1 MIKQISEDLKVDEVL
16 RTTCE
21 SFIRNRDAL
30 RESFRYEG
38 MAMHLMGAA
47 VMSSADDKIEVADY
61 KKCEEFLDS
70 KTGVFSPLRG
80 LLKMPMVINLALSS
94 DRDDYYERV
103 QNVYE
108 DIIESRN
115 SKDERLLLAAMIIAS
130 STKNPDVISDL
141 IETAG
146 RIYNKTDAA
155 GRLFSDMSAYV
166 TAAGVAV
173 SGVRDVM
180 AYSEELEL
188 CKEEL
193 AEPSGIGVVPEEL
206 CMLLAAEDGDAKDK
220 CDRVKE
226 ISAAL
231 GAKKIGL
238 GSGSAAAMLAALSSL
253 DMTPDEIAE
262 KVSEA
267 DKFLKEQKG
276 FGFMGTGAATRHMYA
291 AMLVCIAYVSDS
303 RAAEIGS
310 GAAVNDAITNRYV
323 ASAML
328 SQQGMLQTQ
337 MMLLSQTANP
347 IV

>member
-1 MIKQISEDLKVDEVL
+1 MDEVL
-16 RTTCE
+16 KTTCE
-21 SFIRNRDAL
+21 SFISNRDVL
-30 RESFRYEG
+30 RESFKYEG

-47 VMSSADDKIEVADY
+47 VMTSSGEKIDVAEY

-94 DRDDYYERV
+94 DREEYYDRV
-103 QNVYE
+103 HDVYE

-130 STKNPDVISDL
+130 STKDQKTLSDL
-141 IETAG
+141 IDTAG

-166 TAAGVAV
+166 TAAGVATG
-173 SGVRDVM
+173 GVRDVD

-206 CMLLAAEDGDAKDK
+206 CMLLAADEGEAKDK

-226 ISAAL
+226 ISSAL
-231 GAKKIGL
+231 GSKKIGL

-253 DMTPDEIAE
+253 DMTPDEIAG

-291 AMLVCIAYVSDS
+291 AMLVCIAYAEDT
-303 RAAEIGS
+303 RAGDIGS
-310 GAAVNDAITNRYV
+310 GAALSDAVTNRYA

-328 SQQGMLQTQ
+328 SRQVMLRTQ

>member
-1 MIKQISEDLKVDEVL
+1 MDEVL

-141 IETAG
+141 IETAD

-206 CMLLAAEDGDAKDK
+206 CMLLAADEGDAKDK

-291 AMLVCIAYVSDS
+291 AMLVCIAYADKTSAGD
-303 RAAEIGS
+303 IGS
-310 GAAVNDAITNRYV
+310 AAAVNDAITNRYV

-328 SQQGMLQTQ
+328 SQQVMLQTQ